1 MKTESDN
8 TLRQDLLQ
16 AFAIGGISVGK
27 GAPLL
32 LISGPCVIEDEQLTL
47 EIAASLKEAA
57 LRRGLGFIFKAS
69 FDKANRTSVSAY
81 RGPGMVKGLDILAKV
96 KEKLDV
102 LVLSDI
108 HTPDQAKPASEVLD
122 VLQVPAFLCRQTDLL
137 LAAGNTGK
145 PVNVKKGQFMAPWDM
160 SHVVTKLLS
169 TGNKK
174 IFITERGFSFGYNN
188 LVVDFRGLALMRK
201 NGWPVVFDATH
212 SVQMP
217 GGQGSCS
224 SGDRELAP
232 VLARAAVA
240 VGVDGLFFEVH
251 PSPDKA
257 MCDGPNSLR
266 LGDVP
271 RILDQLLAIRLA
283 AANFEMDQ

>member
-1 MKTESDN
+1 
-8 TLRQDLLQ
+8 
-16 AFAIGGISVGK
+16 
-27 GAPLL
+27 
-32 LISGPCVIEDEQLTL
+32 
-47 EIAASLKEAA
+47 
-57 LRRGLGFIFKAS
+57 
-69 FDKANRTSVSAY
+69 
-81 RGPGMVKGLDILAKV
+81 
-96 KEKLDV
+96 